1 MKIKK
6 YLVAAITAAFTF
18 SAQADEGMWLL
29 QLMKQQNS
37 IDMMKKQGLK
47 LEADD
52 LYNPNG
58 VSLKDAV
65 GIFGGGCTGEII
77 SPEGLI
83 LTNHH
88 CGYSSIQQ
96 HSSVEHDYL
105 TDGFWAKSRA
115 EELPTPGLKFR
126 FVHRITDITDLI
138 NSRIRAGEVN
148 EYEAMTVPFLNK
160 VAKEELEKSD
170 LKGKPGIEVR
180 ALPFYA
186 GNKYYLFYY
195 KVYNDVRM
203 VAAPPSSVGKF
214 GGETDNWMW
223 PRHTGDFSMFRI
235 YADKNGEPAE
245 YSTENV
251 PLKTPKF
258 FPISLKG
265 LNEGDYAMIMG
276 FPGSTERYLT
286 QSEVRQRMTAIN
298 QAMIDMRT
306 VYLDILKK
314 YMRQSDKTRIQYANK
329 FAGSSNY
336 WKNSIGMN
344 KAIVDNNVLETKAEQ
359 EKRFAAFAQGN
370 PEYEGV
376 VDKIDALV
384 EKMTPALRRTEY
396 IYEALNGAIEFGCP
410 PALMDKMKQA
420 IETKNDSL
428 FQATKKQL
436 ETMYDDIYNKD
447 YDPEVDRAV
456 AKAILPALAKALTPE
471 ELPVFYQTIEKE
483 YKGNYDAYVDDL
495 FDTSILGSRDNFD
508 KFLKKPSVKAID
520 HDMATAYSRAKLEA
534 IKTAAAERGKFSQEL
549 NLLHKAYIRGL
560 GEMKQSVPSYPDANF
575 TIRLTYGNVKSY
587 NPKDGVH
594 YKYFT
599 TTNGILEKED
609 PENPEFTVPAKLKE
623 LILKKDFGRYAMEDG
638 TMPVCFLTTN
648 DITGGNSGSPVID
661 GEGRLIGCAFDGNWE
676 SLSGDIS
683 FDNSLQRCIALDIR
697 YMLFILDKL
706 GGCSHLIN
714 EMNIVE

>member
-1 MKIKK
+1 MNIKK
-6 YLVAAITAAFTF
+6 YLAAALAAAFTF

-29 QLMKQQNS
+29 QLLKQQNS
-37 IDMMKKQGLK
+37 IDLMKKQGLK

-52 LYNPNG
+52 IYNTNG

-105 TDGFWAKSRA
+105 TDGFWAMKRS

-126 FVHRITDITDLI
+126 FVHRIVDITDLVNAKI
-138 NSRIRAGEVN
+138 KAGEVD
-148 EYEAMTVPFLNK
+148 EYQAMTRPFL
-160 VAKEELEKSD
+160 AKLAKAELEKSD
-170 LKGKPGIEVR
+170 LKGKPGIEPL

-186 GNKYYLFYY
+186 GNKYYLIYY
-195 KVYNDVRM
+195 KVYSDVRM

-223 PRHTGDFSMFRI
+223 PRHTGDFSIFRI

-245 YSTENV
+245 YSADNV
-251 PLKTPKF
+251 PLKTPKYL
-258 FPISLKG
+258 PISIKG
-265 LNEGDYAMIMG
+265 LDEGDYAMIMG

-286 QSEVRQRMTAIN
+286 QSEVKQMMTAQN

-306 VYLDILKK
+306 VYLDVLKK
-314 YMRQSDKTRIQYANK
+314 YMRESDKIRIQYANK

-344 KAIVDNNVLETKAEQ
+344 KAIIDNDVLGTKAEQ
-359 EKRFAAFAQGN
+359 EKKFAQFAQGK
-370 PEYEGV
+370 PEYAGV
-376 VDKIDALV
+376 VEKIDAVV
-384 EKMTPALRRTEY
+384 EKSSAVMRRYMY
-396 IYEALNGAIEFGCP
+396 IAEGLQRTIEFGCP
-410 PALMDKMKQA
+410 PALMDDLKEA

-428 FQATKKQL
+428 LTATKERL
-436 ETMYDDIYNKD
+436 EKVFNEIYNKD
-447 YDPEVDRAV
+447 YDKEVDRAI
-456 AKAILPALAKALTPE
+456 AKAMLPALAKALKPE
-471 ELPVFYQTIEKE
+471 ELPAFYQTIQEK
-483 YKGNYDAYVDDL
+483 YNGDTNAFVDEL
-495 FDTSILGSRDNFD
+495 FDNSIFSSRENLD
-508 KFLKKPSVKAID
+508 KFLKKPTVKAID
-520 HDMATAYSRAKLEA
+520 NDPATFYSRTKVEKLQEVAKEL
-534 IKTAAAERGKFSQEL
+534 TAATEGL
-549 NLLHKAYIRGL
+549 DLLHKAYIRGL
-560 GEMKQSVPSYPDANF
+560 GEMKLPVPSYPDANF

-599 TTNGILEKED
+599 TTDGILQKED
-609 PENPEFTVPAKLKE
+609 PENPEFVVPAKLKE
-623 LILKKDFGRYAMEDG
+623 LIQKKDFGRYAMADG

-661 GEGRLIGCAFDGNWE
+661 GEGNLIGCAFDGNWE
-676 SLSGDIS
+676 SLSGDIN
-683 FDNSLQRCIALDIR
+683 FDDNLQRCIALDIR

-706 GGCSHLIN
+706 GGCQHLIN
-714 EMNIVE
+714 EMTIIE